1 MSFLIEI
8 TFQREVRCKTRAI
21 CCLKV
26 IYCKQTLGKN
36 PMFIKCILTVR
47 AKVYFSS
54 AKKPHSLLRGSFNQQ
69 LKGVKCFAL
78 KTALPSSKKDEAR
91 RQKLRCQL
99 RLKYFSISEFFVC
112 IQFALHVYTSIIT
125 PYRCCRMS
133 YRYICTCTLVI
144 MHSPY
149 I

>member
-1 MSFLIEI
+1 M
-8 TFQREVRCKTRAI
+8 Q
-21 CCLKV
+21 
-26 IYCKQTLGKN
+26 
-36 PMFIKCILTVR
+36 
-47 AKVYFSS
+47 
-54 AKKPHSLLRGSFNQQ
+54 KKPYSLLRGSFNQQ

-78 KTALPSSKKDEAR
+78 KTALPFSKKDEAR

-133 YRYICTCTLVI
+133 WSIQIYLH
-144 MHSPY
+144 MHSGNHAFPIHLNVHRVFLTLPGIACVHHTWDIRMFPVTAWMTTDVRAKTCNY
-149 I
+149 NP